1 MSRKPTWLI
10 HSRHCA
16 AVYSKPPAVSISMLR
31 LSHTQYP
38 TTVLT
43 MAVSDTFLSFVVGI
57 DGECH

>member
-43 MAVSDTFLSFVVGI
+43 MAVSEHFPQFRRR
-57 DGECH
+57 H